1 MRMMNRLA
9 AGAAL
14 TALVCAMSSAVY
26 AQETTGSVRG
36 QVTDE
41 NGAGVAGATVTVTH
55 VPTGATSTS
64 VTGADGYFSARG
76 LRVGGPYRIVATATD
91 FERTQATL
99 QNVGVGDPAN
109 VRLDMF
115 RAGSAAVEELV
126 VTGALAAP
134 SQGGPSTNFSA
145 AAIESLPSISRDI

>member
-41 NGAGVAGATVTVTH
+41 SGAGVAGATVTVTH

-76 LRVGGPYRIVATATD
+76 LRVGGPYRIVATAD
-91 FERTQATL
+91 
-99 QNVGVGDPAN
+99 GVWK
-109 VRLDMF
+109 RL
-115 RAGSAAVEELV
+115 
-126 VTGALAAP
+126 GA
-134 SQGGPSTNFSA
+134 
-145 AAIESLPSISRDI
+145 R

>member
-9 AGAAL
+9 GGAAL

-91 FERTQATL
+91 FERSQATL
-99 QNVGVGDPAN
+99 QNVGVG
-109 VRLDMF
+109 
-115 RAGSAAVEELV
+115 
-126 VTGALAAP
+126 
-134 SQGGPSTNFSA
+134 
-145 AAIESLPSISRDI
+145 